1 MLDRVIK
8 VLRAKLR
15 FLNMVSDERL
25 KELIGDLPEQ
35 DITLGLIE
43 ELEDKVLS
51 SIYNVAQAAEVNI
64 EPLLVANK
72 GLSERITNL
81 QRELQTARKDIND
94 LKKTLAAQAG
104 EIAELKVF
112 SESIKRF

>member
-1 MLDRVIK
+1 MINKLIK
-8 VLRAKLR
+8 VLRARVR
-15 FLNMVSDERL
+15 FLNAVSDERL
-25 KELIGDLPEQ
+25 KELIGKLEDQ
-35 DITLGLIE
+35 DITT
-43 ELEDKVLS
+43 ELMDQVENTVLAS
-51 SIYNVAQAAEVNI
+51 VFNTSQAAEVNL

-112 SESIKRF
+112 SESIKRL